1 MIYKYIL
8 LFFIYSFFGWLME
21 VFFYLLEHK
30 KLVNRGFFI
39 GPYCPIYGCG
49 GLLIVFLLSG
59 YVDDFKVLFIMTI
72 VLCSS
77 LEYFT
82 SYLMEKLFNARW
94 WDYSDKKFNLNGRI
108 CLEAALPFGIVG
120 CLVTY
125 ILNPFFSDLIVSS
138 PVIIVKILAILLV
151 IIFLID
157 NIVSF
162 KVISNLKFA
171 SLNIKKDNTE
181 EITTRVKEFL
191 TRKNSFTKRLVD
203 AFPNFKVIKEMTLK
217 TLKLNKK
224 KLKKKKK
231 KDKKMESEINKQ
243 EKKLKKKK

>member
-21 VFFYLLEHK
+21 VICYLIEHK

-49 GLLIVFLLSG
+49 GLLIVFLLNS

-82 SYLMEKLFNARW
+82 SFLMEKLFKARW

-108 CLEAALPFGIVG
+108 CLETTLPFGVVG

-125 ILNPFFSDLIVSS
+125 VLNPFFSELITSS
-138 PVIIVKILAILLV
+138 PVIIIKILAIGLV
-151 IIFLID
+151 ILFIID

-162 KVISNLKFA
+162 KVISNLKLA

-181 EITTRVKEFL
+181 EITKRVKEVL
-191 TRKNSFTKRLVD
+191 SKKNSFTKRLVD
-203 AFPNFKVIKEMTLK
+203 AFPNFEVIKEMTLR
-217 TLKLNKK
+217 TLSFKK
-224 KLKKKKK
+224 KELKKKQREI
-231 KDKKMESEINKQ
+231 KKMENEITKE
-243 EKKLKKKK
+243 EKKIKKNK